1 MLYIPIP
8 MLYDIY
14 KGFKKTKMKYI
25 TLTLIAL
32 LTSLEVGSAS
42 FTRRADLPF
51 SPSNMIAIMNE
62 VGIVYPD
69 IVMAQAKIETG
80 HFTSKVFRENHN
92 LFGMKLARQRS
103 TTAIGEQYNHAEYT
117 SWRQSVI
124 DYKLWQDKVLTKV
137 KSKRA
142 YLKYLHKHYATNKQ
156 YVKLIKEMI

>member
-1 MLYIPIP
+1 MLFIPVP
-8 MLYDIY
+8 MLYDIF
-14 KGFKKTKMKYI
+14 KGPKETKMKYI

-80 HFTSKVFRENHN
+80 HFTSKVFKENHN

-117 SWRQSVI
+117 SWRQSVV
-124 DYKLWQDKVLTKV
+124 DYKLWQDKVLKKV
-137 KSKRA
+137 KSRRA
-142 YLKYLHKHYATNKQ
+142 YLRYLHKHYATNKQ
-156 YVKLIKEMI
+156 YVTLIKKMI